1 LQIFEVFGAFSG
13 RIRHFQH
20 QERRTMEDV
29 SYPKGFQARGLSCG
43 IKKNGKP
50 DLGVLISEPPAQV
63 FSAFTRNA
71 VKAAPVLYD
80 QKIAAGGGK
89 LSHVLVNSG
98 NANACTGTQ
107 GYEDVAAEVALLR
120 EKASPKGEVMV
131 SSTGV
136 IGEYLPME
144 KVKAGIARLFADGES
159 FSPFIHAIMTTDTF
173 EKKTQKSLLLDGKE
187 VRLGGVAKGAGMIR
201 PNMATM
207 LSYITTDL
215 ELDADYAGAFLAS
228 VEKSFNSI
236 SVDGDMSTNDTALL
250 LANGASGV
258 RYAALSENGRMAFD
272 LALREVME
280 ELAKLI
286 IRDGEGATKL
296 VTIDAVG
303 AQSDEDAKKVCQA
316 IANSPL
322 VKTAL
327 FGGDA
332 NWGRVLA
339 AAGYSGAELVTE
351 KTSLEFC
358 GVKVL
363 ESGGRADYL
372 EAEVAGRMKAKDI
385 SLRID
390 LGLGSGAWRYWTCD
404 FSYDYV
410 KINADYRS

>member
-1 LQIFEVFGAFSG
+1 
-13 RIRHFQH
+13 
-20 QERRTMEDV
+20 MENV
-29 SYPKGFQARGLSCG
+29 TFPQGFQARGLSCG

-50 DLGVLISEPPAQV
+50 DLGILISEPPAQV
-63 FSAFTRNA
+63 FSAFTQNA

-80 QKIAAGGGK
+80 RKIASEGGK
-89 LSHVLVNSG
+89 VSHVLVNSG
-98 NANACTGTQ
+98 NANACTGSR
-107 GYEDVAAEVALLR
+107 GYEDVLAEVALVRQLG
-120 EKASPKGEVMV
+120 APKGEVMV

-136 IGEYLPME
+136 IGEYLPMD
-144 KVKAGIARLFADGES
+144 KLKSGIARLFDAGSVAGSGARNDSDES
-159 FSPFIHAIMTTDTF
+159 YAPFIQAIMTTDTF
-173 EKKTQKSLLLDGKE
+173 EKKAQRTLLLDGKE
-187 VRLGGVAKGAGMIR
+187 VRLGGIAKGAGMIR

-207 LSYITTDL
+207 LAYLTTDL
-215 ELDADYAGAFLAS
+215 GLDADYSGAFLGC

-258 RYAALSENGRMAFD
+258 RYAALSETARKTFD
-272 LALREVME
+272 EGLRGLME

-296 VTIDAVG
+296 VTIETVG
-303 AQSDEDAKKVCQA
+303 ARTVEDAKAVCRA

-322 VKTAL
+322 VKTAF

-339 AAGYSGAELVTE
+339 AAGYSGAELALE

-363 ESGGRADYL
+363 ENGGRADYI
-372 EAEVAGRMKAKDI
+372 EDVVAEKMKAKDV
-385 SLRID
+385 SVKVD
-390 LGLGSGAWRYWTCD
+390 LGLGMESWIYWTCD
-404 FSYDYV
+404 LSYEYV
-410 KINADYRS
+410 KINAAYRT

>member
-1 LQIFEVFGAFSG
+1 
-13 RIRHFQH
+13 
-20 QERRTMEDV
+20 MEDV
-29 SYPKGFQARGLSCG
+29 TFPKGFQARGLSCG

-80 QKIAAGGGK
+80 QKIASEGRR

-98 NANACTGTQ
+98 NANACTGTR
-107 GYEDVAAEVALLR
+107 GFDDVVAEVALLR
-120 EKASPKGEVMV
+120 EKAAPKGEVMV

-136 IGEYLPME
+136 IGEFLPME
-144 KVKAGIARLFADGES
+144 KLKAGIARLFTAGET
-159 FSPFIHAIMTTDTF
+159 FAPFIHAIMTTDTF

-207 LSYITTDL
+207 LAYITTDL
-215 ELDADYAGAFLAS
+215 DLEAGYGATFLGS

-258 RYAALSENGRMAFD
+258 RYSTLSDAARLVFD
-272 LALREVME
+272 AGLRSVME
-280 ELAKLI
+280 DLAKLI

-303 AQSDEDAKKVCQA
+303 ARSDEDAKKVCQA

-351 KTSLEFC
+351 MTSLEFC

-363 ESGGRADYL
+363 ERGGRADYL
-372 EAEVAGRMKAKDI
+372 ETEVAGRMKAKDI

-390 LGLGSGAWRYWTCD
+390 LGLGGGTWRYWTCD

-410 KINADYRS
+410 KINADYRT

>member
-1 LQIFEVFGAFSG
+1 MQDITFP
-13 RIRHFQH
+13 
-20 QERRTMEDV
+20 T
-29 SYPKGFQARGLSCG
+29 GFTARGLACG

-50 DLGVLISEPPAQV
+50 DLGVLESTPPAQA
-63 FSAFTRNA
+63 FCAFTRNA
-71 VKAAPVLYD
+71 VKAAPVLFD
-80 QKIAAGGGK
+80 QQVADSGLKV
-89 LSHVLVNSG
+89 SHVLVNSG
-98 NANACTGTQ
+98 NANACTGERGLADTR
-107 GYEDVAAEVALLR
+107 AEAALLQ
-120 EKASPKGEVMV
+120 ETAQASGAILV

-144 KVKAGIARLFADGES
+144 KLQAGIKRLYAAGETY
-159 FSPFIHAIMTTDTF
+159 SPFIHAIMTTDTF
-173 EKKTQKSLLLDGKE
+173 EKRAQRTLNLDGKE

-207 LSYITTDL
+207 LSYMTTDL
-215 ELDADYAGAFLAS
+215 DIEAGYRPVFMGC
-228 VEKSFNSI
+228 VEKTFNSI
-236 SVDGDMSTNDTALL
+236 SVDGDMSTNDTAVL

-258 RYAALSENGRMAFD
+258 KYASLSDAGKRAFD
-272 LALREVME
+272 EGLRDLME

-303 AQSDEDAKKVCQA
+303 ARSDADAKAVCQA

-322 VKTAL
+322 VKTAF

-339 AAGYSGAELVTE
+339 AAGYSGAELVPE

-363 ESGGRADYL
+363 EKGGRTAYL
-372 EAEVAGRMKAKDI
+372 EADVAGRMKAKDV
-385 SLRID
+385 SVRID
-390 LGLGSGAWRYWTCD
+390 LGLGTGAWRYWTCD

-410 KINADYRS
+410 KINADYRT

>member
-1 LQIFEVFGAFSG
+1 MRDITYPHGFSG
-13 RIRHFQH
+13 R
-20 QERRTMEDV
+20 
-29 SYPKGFQARGLSCG
+29 GLACG

-50 DLGVLISEPPAQV
+50 DLGVLISEPPAQA
-63 FSAFTRNA
+63 FAAFTRNA

-80 QKIAAGGGK
+80 QAVADSGAKV
-89 LSHVLVNSG
+89 SHVLVNSG
-98 NANACTGTQ
+98 NANACTGTR
-107 GYEDVAAEVALLR
+107 GYADVEAEVAALR
-120 EKASPKGEVMV
+120 EAARPAGAVMV

-136 IGEYLPME
+136 IGEYLPMD
-144 KVKAGIARLFADGES
+144 KVRAGIARLFAPAAAEAGT
-159 FSPFIHAIMTTDTF
+159 PFIQAIMTTDTF
-173 EKKTQKSLLLDGKE
+173 EKRAERSVSLGGKE

-207 LSYITTDL
+207 LAYLTTDIAL
-215 ELDADYAGAFLAS
+215 GPEYREAFLAS

-236 SVDGDMSTNDTALL
+236 SVDGDMSTNDTCLL
-250 LANGASGV
+250 LANGVSGIAYATLPEAG
-258 RYAALSENGRMAFD
+258 RRAFDAALQELMQ
-272 LALREVME
+272 
-280 ELAKLI
+280 ELAQLI

-303 AQSDEDAKKVCQA
+303 ARSDADAKKVCQA

-322 VKTAL
+322 VKTAF

-339 AAGYSGAELVTE
+339 AAGYSGAELVPE
-351 KTSLEFC
+351 KTRLEFC

-363 ESGGRADYL
+363 ENGGRADYL
-372 EAEVAGRMKAKDI
+372 EADVAARMKAKDV
-385 SLRID
+385 SVRID

-410 KINADYRS
+410 KINADYRT

>member
-1 LQIFEVFGAFSG
+1 
-13 RIRHFQH
+13 
-20 QERRTMEDV
+20 MEDV
-29 SYPKGFQARGLSCG
+29 SHPKGFRAWGLACG

-50 DLGVLISEPPAQV
+50 DLGVLASEPPARI

-80 QKIAAGGGK
+80 QKVAASGNK
-89 LSHVLVNSG
+89 VSHILVNSG
-98 NANACTGTQ
+98 NANACTGTR
-107 GYEDVAAEVALLR
+107 GNEDVVTEVALLR
-120 EKASPKGEVMV
+120 EAAAPEGDVMV

-144 KVKAGIARLFADGES
+144 KIRLGIGRLFAAGET
-159 FSPFIHAIMTTDTF
+159 FAPFIHSIMTTDTF
-173 EKKTQKSLLLDGKE
+173 EKKAQKTLDLDGKE

-207 LSYITTDL
+207 LSYLTTDI
-215 ELDADYAGAFLAS
+215 ELDEGYAVPFLGA
-228 VEKSFNSI
+228 VEKTFNSI

-258 RYAALSENGRMAFD
+258 RYASLSEKARRAFD
-272 LALREVME
+272 AGLQDLME

-296 VTIDAVG
+296 VTIETVG
-303 AQSDEDAKKVCQA
+303 ARTREDAKAVCRA

-322 VKTAL
+322 VKTAF

-339 AAGYSGAELVTE
+339 AAGYSGAELIPE
-351 KTSLEFC
+351 KTALEFC
-358 GVKVL
+358 GVKVMAK
-363 ESGGRADYL
+363 GGALAYDEDDVAD
-372 EAEVAGRMKAKDI
+372 RMKAKDV
-385 SLRID
+385 SVKID
-390 LGLGSGAWRYWTCD
+390 LGLGSAAWTYWTCD
-404 FSYDYV
+404 LSYEYV
-410 KINADYRS
+410 KINAAYRT